1 MARCKFKERKG
12 AVFGASAILQRAVGP
27 RRLTPRNSLFPS
39 AQRRFRVRRI
49 SDGRI
54 YALKETN
61 VRHMSHEERAEAVN
75 EIRLQASVRHPN
87 VTSYREAF
95 LDGQR
100 LCIVMEYAP
109 YGDLQRCIRK
119 REAHRKPFPEDLVWS
134 YFIQVC
140 MGIRELHRRN
150 IIHRDIK
157 AANILRTSPVIVK
170 VGDLGIAKLLKG
182 AMARTQ
188 IGTPHYMPPEV
199 WKSRPYS
206 FSSDVWSLGCLLY
219 ELVTLRVPFE
229 ARSLAELRFKVI
241 RGKYNTV
248 PRHYSKDLSRMI
260 EMLLKTDAKNRPSLE
275 QILAH
280 PLVAEKMHLVPEEIR
295 SQDNLQ
301 KSVDSAMLLDT
312 IKVPKNIRL
321 LKKRL
326 PLPYYPHD
334 RPSPED
340 GDTVYSLP
348 GSLDRLNSAA
358 PSTVASGPTAST
370 SPEIRQ
376 KSKSRQEGLQN
387 LKARVRQ
394 SSNSPP
400 MRAGRAQAEPAKRQ
414 PRKRADTRN
423 SAVSK
428 SHSQL
433 DSKPMGRRPSE
444 FNRRAPRRQNRVSR
458 SEDNLNLKKM
468 AGRLETVSESTN
480 SSQGSDMSYLD
491 LHNYKK
497 KNEVCLPPIEE
508 HRVQRGPRVGNR
520 KRIMAP
526 PSEFF
531 RC

>member
-1 MARCKFKERKG
+1 M
-12 AVFGASAILQRAVGP
+12 
-27 RRLTPRNSLFPS
+27 
-39 AQRRFRVRRI
+39 
-49 SDGRI
+49 
-54 YALKETN
+54 
-61 VRHMSHEERAEAVN
+61 
-75 EIRLQASVRHPN
+75 
-87 VTSYREAF
+87 
-95 LDGQR
+95 
-100 LCIVMEYAP
+100 
-109 YGDLQRCIRK
+109 
-119 REAHRKPFPEDLVWS
+119 
-134 YFIQVC
+134 
-140 MGIRELHRRN
+140 
-150 IIHRDIK
+150 
-157 AANILRTSPVIVK
+157 
-170 VGDLGIAKLLKG
+170 
-182 AMARTQ
+182 
-188 IGTPHYMPPEV
+188 
-199 WKSRPYS
+199 
-206 FSSDVWSLGCLLY
+206 
-219 ELVTLRVPFE
+219 
-229 ARSLAELRFKVI
+229 
-241 RGKYNTV
+241 

>member
-1 MARCKFKERKG
+1 M
-12 AVFGASAILQRAVGP
+12 
-27 RRLTPRNSLFPS
+27 
-39 AQRRFRVRRI
+39 
-49 SDGRI
+49 
-54 YALKETN
+54 
-61 VRHMSHEERAEAVN
+61 RHMSHEERAEAVN

-119 REAHRKPFPEDLVWS
+119 RDAHRKPFPEDLIWS

-157 AANILRTSPVIVK
+157 AANILRTSPMIVK

-206 FSSDVWSLGCLLY
+206 FSSDSWSLGCLLY
-219 ELVTLRVPFE
+219 ELITLKVPFE

-241 RGKYNTV
+241 RGKYNSM
-248 PRHYSKDLSRMI
+248 PRHYSKDLGKMV
-260 EMLLKTDAKNRPSLE
+260 EMLLKVDPKQRPSMD
-275 QILAH
+275 QILTH
-280 PLVAEKMHLVPEEIR
+280 PKVQERMHLVPEEIKA
-295 SQDNLQ
+295 QDHLQ
-301 KSVDSAMLLDT
+301 KSVDSALLLDT

-334 RPSPED
+334 NRHKTED
-340 GDTVYSLP
+340 GDTVFFLP
-348 GSLDRLNSAA
+348 ASLDRCSLA
-358 PSTVASGPTAST
+358 PSTAQSEGPVIST
-370 SPEIRQ
+370 SPEIRI
-376 KSKSRQEGLQN
+376 KSKSKQDYLKK
-387 LKARVRQ
+387 LKARPGLGGPTN
-394 SSNSPP
+394 SNSPLA
-400 MRAGRAQAEPAKRQ
+400 RDHRQ
-414 PRKRADTRN
+414 VGERQQQKQRGSR
-423 SAVSK
+423 SSSQVSK
-428 SHSQL
+428 SHSNL
-433 DSKPMGRRPSE
+433 SSKPIQGRRPSE
-444 FNRRAPRRQNRVSR
+444 FNRRAPRRQQRVSQ
-458 SEDNLNLKKM
+458 SEDNLNLKRAK
-468 AGRLETVSESTN
+468 RLETVSESTE
-480 SSQGSDMSYLD
+480 SSPQGTEMSYLD
-491 LHNYKK
+491 LHKYKK
-497 KNEVCLPPIEE
+497 KEVSLPPIEE
-508 HRVQRGPRVGNR
+508 HAPKMQQRPRIPQR

-526 PSEFF
+526 ISPSYF

>member
-1 MARCKFKERKG
+1 M
-12 AVFGASAILQRAVGP
+12 
-27 RRLTPRNSLFPS
+27 
-39 AQRRFRVRRI
+39 
-49 SDGRI
+49 
-54 YALKETN
+54 KETN

-157 AANILRTSPVIVK
+157 AANILRTSPIIVK

-241 RGKYNTV
+241 RGKYNSV
-248 PRHYSKDLSRMI
+248 PRGYSKELSKMI
-260 EMLLKTDAKNRPSLE
+260 EMLLKVDAKNRPSLE
-275 QILAH
+275 QILSH
-280 PLVAEKMHLVPEEIR
+280 PIIMQKMHLIPEEIKI
-295 SQDNLQ
+295 QDNLQ
-301 KSVDSAMLLDT
+301 KSVDSALLLDT

-334 RPSPED
+334 RPKDSD
-340 GDTVYSLP
+340 SDTVYSLP
-348 GSLDRLNSAA
+348 ASLDRYASSAA
-358 PSTVASGPTAST
+358 PSTAASALASEPTVST
-370 SPEIRQ
+370 SPEIRR
-376 KSKSRQEGLQN
+376 KSKSKQDCLQK
-387 LKARVRQ
+387 LKSK
-394 SSNSPP
+394 SSNSPLSSGGS
-400 MRAGRAQAEPAKRQ
+400 RGSGGGSDQAKVKRQ
-414 PRKRADTRN
+414 ARLRQSKN

-433 DSKPMGRRPSE
+433 SSNQIQGRRPSE
-444 FNRRAPRRQNRVSR
+444 FNRRAPRRQARVSQ
-458 SEDNLNLKKM
+458 SEDNLNLKKLK
-468 AGRLETVSESTN
+468 RLEPVSEGPTSNPPT
-480 SSQGSDMSYLD
+480 DVSYLD
-491 LHNYKK
+491 LHKYKK
-497 KNEVCLPPIEE
+497 EGLNLPPIEE
-508 HRVQRGPRVGNR
+508 HRKPRRGPRNLQR

-526 PSEFF
+526 SSPSIF

>member
-1 MARCKFKERKG
+1 M
-12 AVFGASAILQRAVGP
+12 
-27 RRLTPRNSLFPS
+27 
-39 AQRRFRVRRI
+39 RRI

-157 AANILRTSPVIVK
+157 AANILRTSPIIVK

-241 RGKYNTV
+241 RGKYNSV
-248 PRHYSKDLSRMI
+248 PRGYSKELSKMI
-260 EMLLKTDAKNRPSLE
+260 EMLLKVDAKNRPSLE
-275 QILAH
+275 QILSH
-280 PLVAEKMHLVPEEIR
+280 PIIMQKMHLIPEEIKI
-295 SQDNLQ
+295 QDNLQ
-301 KSVDSAMLLDT
+301 KSVDSALLLDT

-334 RPSPED
+334 RPKDSD
-340 GDTVYSLP
+340 SDTVYSLP
-348 GSLDRLNSAA
+348 ASLDRYASSA
-358 PSTVASGPTAST
+358 
-370 SPEIRQ
+370 R
-376 KSKSRQEGLQN
+376 RRGL
-387 LKARVRQ
+387 
-394 SSNSPP
+394 
-400 MRAGRAQAEPAKRQ
+400 
-414 PRKRADTRN
+414 T
-423 SAVSK
+423 
-428 SHSQL
+428 
-433 DSKPMGRRPSE
+433 
-444 FNRRAPRRQNRVSR
+444 
-458 SEDNLNLKKM
+458 
-468 AGRLETVSESTN
+468 
-480 SSQGSDMSYLD
+480 
-491 LHNYKK
+491 
-497 KNEVCLPPIEE
+497 
-508 HRVQRGPRVGNR
+508 
-520 KRIMAP
+520 
-526 PSEFF
+526 
-531 RC
+531 